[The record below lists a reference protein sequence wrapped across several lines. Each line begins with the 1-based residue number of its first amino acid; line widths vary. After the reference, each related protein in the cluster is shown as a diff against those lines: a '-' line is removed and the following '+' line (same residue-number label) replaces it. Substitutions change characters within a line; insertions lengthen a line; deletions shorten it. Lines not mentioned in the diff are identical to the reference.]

1 MTPKFRNAA
10 LTLSYLIKK
19 NISSL
24 LKLQIRY
31 DLMFELDLNPSE
43 LHQLEIKLNTWREG
57 SKKDSKKSLRLM
69 ADVETLRPLP

>member
-1 MTPKFRNAA
+1 
-10 LTLSYLIKK
+10 
-19 NISSL
+19 
-24 LKLQIRY
+24 
-31 DLMFELDLNPSE
+31 MFELDLNPSE